1 MNGMKPRILRIL
13 ESIED
18 CLYLRVLKYFWIK
31 QGSYLKIEG
40 SIMEKS
46 VI

>member
-1 MNGMKPRILRIL
+1 MKPKILRIL

-18 CLYLRVLKYFWIK
+18 CLYLRVLKYFLIK
-31 QGSYLKIEG
+31 QESYLKIG
-40 SIMEKS
+40 DSIMEKS